1 MSEAYYL
8 AGCVAASPSEAIQAT
23 LAAARA
29 RSSWIEEVLFLSGK
43 RNLALP
49 DLPAN
54 LPVSAWV
61 NQPGLDGFVLQTA
74 SRMLASVE
82 RRQILIVQQGRL
94 RSVAI
99 LLVGPQ
105 AIGVYNLTP
114 LAQIHPG
121 WTLAGTAEP
130 WQAVTA
136 ALDAAE
142 VDRSKIRWLSSGL
155 PAEVA
160 KACFPSSRPVPH
172 APPGLCFTLQAAVRS
187 LKSSAPLAA
196 LVDVPPGQPIR
207 ILLVEKL

>member
-8 AGCVAASPSEAIQAT
+8 AGCVAASPSEAIQTT

-29 RSSWIEEVLFLSGK
+29 RPSWIEEVLFLSGK
-43 RNLALP
+43 RDPALP

-54 LPVSAWV
+54 GPVSAWT

-74 SRMLASVE
+74 CRMLASTE
-82 RRQILIVQQGRL
+82 RRQILLVQQGRS

-105 AIGVYNLTP
+105 AIGVYNLVP

-121 WTLAGTAEP
+121 WTLSGTVEP
-130 WQAVTA
+130 GQAVTA

-142 VDRSKIRWLSSGL
+142 VDRSKVRWLASGL
-155 PAEVA
+155 PVDVA
-160 KACFPSSRPVPH
+160 KACFPSARPVPH

-187 LKSSAPLAA
+187 LKSSTPLAA
-196 LVDVPPGQPIR
+196 LVDAPSGQPMR
-207 ILLVEKL
+207 ILLIEKL